1 MLAGGKYELGRVAA
15 ENQEWRTYEARD
27 VPAGRAV
34 LVHQILRPPSQLQ
47 GVSLKDLAGRCKPG
61 SSGVIDKFSSEG
73 WDFIVTEVSELFRD
87 LRVALERAAAL
98 PAPAPKEPGEDRFTR
113 VGAWRVPGRE
123 TAPPKPPEPPGQS
136 ATGIFSSP
144 PVERT
149 PVPEAAPGDF
159 TPMFRPAAPEASPP
173 PVRQPETV
181 PEPEPIAPAPPAA
194 IPERPVEP
202 APAPVAAEPGDF
214 TRMFQAPIQP
224 SQPGAPPVSSQ
235 PDGFTS
241 MFQTPAGGQTP
252 PLPAPPVSSKPGEF
266 TSMFQAAT
274 PAQGSPSPAP
284 PPVHSEPGSFTRM
297 FQSPASASPAPTPP
311 PQATSKP
318 GEFTQFFQSSLG
330 SAPYKE
336 SSPSATPP
344 VAGPAPAP
352 PPGEYTRLFQMPA
365 QPTSPTPAGSG
376 ATNVFVTPPVSSPQP
391 AVPIEEGPSE
401 FTRMIQAPPATEAKP
416 AEAPKAVAP
425 APTAARGMPFAL
437 IVLFT
442 ALAVIAIGLVLFFVL
457 RH

>member
-1 MLAGGKYELGRVAA
+1 MLAGGKYELAGVAA
-15 ENQEWRTYEARD
+15 ENREWRTYEARE
-27 VPAGRAV
+27 VPAGKAV
-34 LVHQILRPPSQLQ
+34 LVHQILRPPSQLK

-61 SSGVIDKFSSEG
+61 SSGVIEKFSSEG
-73 WDFIVTEVSELFRD
+73 WDFIVTEVSEVFRD
-87 LRVALERAAAL
+87 LRVALERAAAP
-98 PAPAPKEPGEDRFTR
+98 PAPASKESGEDRFTR

-123 TAPPKPPEPPGQS
+123 TVPPTAPEPPGQS

-149 PVPEAAPGDF
+149 PAPEAAPGDF
-159 TPMFRPAAPEASPP
+159 TQMFRPAAPEAPPP

-181 PEPEPIAPAPPAA
+181 PEPEPP
-194 IPERPVEP
+194 
-202 APAPVAAEPGDF
+202 PAPVAAEPGDF
-214 TRMFQAPIQP
+214 TRMFQAPTQP
-224 SQPGAPPVSSQ
+224 SQPGVPPVSS
-235 PDGFTS
+235 T
-241 MFQTPAGGQTP
+241 
-252 PLPAPPVSSKPGEF
+252 PGEF

-344 VAGPAPAP
+344 VASPAPAP

-365 QPTSPTPAGSG
+365 QATSPTPAGSG
-376 ATNVFVTPPVSSPQP
+376 ATNVFVTPPVPSPQP

-425 APTAARGMPFAL
+425 APAAAPGMPFVL